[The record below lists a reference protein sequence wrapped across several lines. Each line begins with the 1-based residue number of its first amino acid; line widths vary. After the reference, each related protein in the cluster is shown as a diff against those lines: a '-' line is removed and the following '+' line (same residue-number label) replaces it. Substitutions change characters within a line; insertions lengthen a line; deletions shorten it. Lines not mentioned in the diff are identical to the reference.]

1 MKTKFM
7 LSVLAGL
14 VVSASAMASAPASYD
29 TKFNVSANVPDSVKI
44 TDPDGRPVTEVDVV
58 LEAAPSGKMEAEVR
72 DLKLWSNNVAD
83 TAVQLVMDDAGVAT
97 GDAFTLVNTDGGTMK
112 SMTYKINTVIE
123 GADAQY
129 FNNSGDSNDYTLTV
143 NGTHAE
149 LPVAFQFTSID
160 NYDTLGQGLYTGVV
174 YANVVANP

>member
-14 VVSASAMASAPASYD
+14 VVSASAMASTPASYD

-83 TAVQLVMDDAGVAT
+83 TSVELVMDDAGMAT
-97 GDAFTLVNTDGGTMK
+97 GEAFTLFNTDGGTMK
-112 SMTYKINTVIE
+112 SLAYKIATATTAGPQEFV
-123 GADAQY
+123 
-129 FNNSGDSNDYTLTV
+129 NSGDSNDYTLTV

-149 LPVAFQFTSID
+149 LPVAFQFTSIAD
-160 NYDTLGQGLYTGVV
+160 YDTLGQGLYTGVV
-174 YANVVANP
+174 YANVVAKP